1 MGKEKK
7 EKKREREEDPD
18 KAARKAAKK
27 AAKAA
32 AAAADNQDAPAADV
46 PAAGV
51 TFETFDAAPFSAAVK
66 ALLTAKGFT
75 APSKIQQHAWP
86 VACAGR
92 DAIAVAK
99 TGSGKTLAF
108 LLPILHRMEA
118 RAATP
123 ARSKARSFKM
133 SWRCRR

>member
-1 MGKEKK
+1 M
-7 EKKREREEDPD
+7 
-18 KAARKAAKK
+18 
-27 AAKAA
+27 
-32 AAAADNQDAPAADV
+32 
-46 PAAGV
+46 

-108 LLPILHRMEA
+108 LLPILHTLGWLSFPSFEVDLGISF
-118 RAATP
+118 
-123 ARSKARSFKM
+123 ARSIHHCLALGSKLKRNL
-133 SWRCRR
+133 